1 MIQGASRS
9 RPRWRSLPQVAF
21 QAPGNVDRGIRLLRR
36 FFPAGILSLL
46 EDTSTPELQSFALRK
61 LMSPYDSKT
70 LVGPIAVVDVFWAE
84 IADSIGAMEQV
95 GIGWNM

>member
-1 MIQGASRS
+1 M
-9 RPRWRSLPQVAF
+9 
-21 QAPGNVDRGIRLLRR
+21 
-36 FFPAGILSLL
+36 

-84 IADSIGAMEQV
+84 IADSIGAMEVDEDPAEAAVKAQTSFV
-95 GIGWNM
+95 DLRYVICF

>member
-1 MIQGASRS
+1 M
-9 RPRWRSLPQVAF
+9 
-21 QAPGNVDRGIRLLRR
+21 
-36 FFPAGILSLL
+36 

-95 GIGWNM
+95 GNNTRDSFSVSVVHLICFIRDGL